1 LGEFDAA
8 PIAKRGRAIPLFDGK
23 QSTGLRHDGKRVQD
37 CTDKKGKSMQL
48 CAQTYLWAVA
58 VDESSKVAG

>member
-1 LGEFDAA
+1 MPPQSPKEGVQFL
-8 PIAKRGRAIPLFDGK
+8 LFDGK
-23 QSTGLRHDGKRVQD
+23 QSTGLQHDGKRVQD